1 MKYPVNKK
9 ILHKNKNKCD
19 MTIQNIG
26 LSQTCKNVDE
36 KRVSGYEKEKEKE
49 KRRKKK
55 IVPESNL

>member
-1 MKYPVNKK
+1 
-9 ILHKNKNKCD
+9 

-26 LSQTCKNVDE
+26 LSQTCKKVDE

>member
-1 MKYPVNKK
+1 
-9 ILHKNKNKCD
+9 

-26 LSQTCKNVDE
+26 LSQMCEKVNE
-36 KRVSGYEKEKEKE
+36 KRVSGYEKEKE

>member
-26 LSQTCKNVDE
+26 LSQMCEKVNE
-36 KRVSGYEKEKEKE
+36 KRVSGYEKEKE